1 MNNNWTKVKPIDYYR
16 KYYEVEGIKAGD
28 KIDVKWKDGSITT
41 ETLRIKKGWGSE
53 QIDMN
58 GHPDEF
64 ETQTLYI
71 IHSEHGERIPINLK
85 GKEIRK
91 HG

>member
-1 MNNNWTKVKPIDYYR
+1 MDKNWSKVKSTDYYR
-16 KYYEVEGIKAGD
+16 KFYKADGFKAGD

-41 ETLRIKKGWGSE
+41 ETLRVKQGWGSE

-58 GHPDEF
+58 NCPDEF
-64 ETQTLYI
+64 VTQTLYV
-71 IHSEHGERIPINLK
+71 IHNAHGEKFSLDLK